1 MMRQTFRVLSN
12 SMLILSEADVRQ
24 CIPVSLA
31 ISANRKALAS
41 LRKDEDGGAVV
52 PTRIGLPYYSASP
65 DSTPA
70 TPATSSSLS
79 PADWSLF
86 KPAAYY
92 PPVDETDDGI
102 LMGMKLVSIRANNP
116 VKYNK
121 PTVPATTML
130 LNAETGEVSAIVAAT
145 YLTAARTAAGSALA
159 TEIVLSGRPPTGG
172 LTLVVFGAGLQAELH
187 IKSIQHVVHINK
199 LVIVNRSLERAEK
212 LKEILLLNEQT
223 CLDSKANKP
232 IIDITTTLLSNEH
245 GVQNA
250 IEIADII
257 VTATNTC
264 SPLFRGEWLKS
275 GCHINGVGSYTSL
288 MQEVD
293 ETSVKRCEVII
304 DTKEALD
311 VGDLACLKNEGND
324 NFIGLIGDALI
335 GRIKFGKRREINPN
349 IDCTFYKSV
358 GTAIQDVISAQ
369 CAVDNARKMK
379 LGVEV
384 QM

>member
-1 MMRQTFRVLSN
+1 
-12 SMLILSEADVRQ
+12 MLILSETDTRQ
-24 CIPVSLA
+24 CFPVSLA
-31 ISANRKALAS
+31 IAANRKALAS
-41 LRKDEDGGAVV
+41 LRSSGDDGGAVV
-52 PTRIGLPYYSASP
+52 PTRIGLPYPCRASTTTMSPSAS
-65 DSTPA
+65 
-70 TPATSSSLS
+70 ATSSCS

-92 PPVDETDDGI
+92 PPADEGDDI

-116 VKYNK
+116 VKFNK

-130 LNAETGEVSAIVAAT
+130 INAETGEVSAIVAAT

-159 TEIVLSGRPPTGG
+159 TELALTGRPPTGG

-187 IKSIQHVVHINK
+187 IKSIQHVVNINK
-199 LVIVNRSLERAEK
+199 LVIVNRSLERAEQ
-212 LKEILLLNEQT
+212 LKEMILNDHPDF
-223 CLDSKANKP
+223 DSMTKTS
-232 IIDITTTLLSNEH
+232 IIDITTILLSNDRE
-245 GVQNA
+245 VKQA
-250 IEIADII
+250 VEMADII
-257 VTATNTC
+257 ATTTNTMT
-264 SPLFRGEWLKS
+264 PLFRGEWLKQ

-293 ETSVKRCEVII
+293 DASVKRCEVLV

-311 VGDLACLKNEGND
+311 VGDLACLKD
-324 NFIGLIGDALI
+324 DDANFTCLIGDALI
-335 GRIKFGKRREINPN
+335 GRIKFGKRREVDHN

-358 GTAIQDVISAQ
+358 GTAIQDVFSAQ

-379 LGVEV
+379 IGVDV